1 MPNRIISVQRTP
13 GKRLCDCTKPLLA
26 VVISL
31 VAMTALFFISLVAV
45 SHIMKSSISQNA
57 LISAQT
63 IDEEGLK
70 RKIGGIPI
78 FRLDNFT
85 DALMINIATN
95 IDERN
100 SVESAMNCTYT
111 YRGNRMSVTQGIRDA
126 INEDYEHDAFEYA
139 RYWHGYLLFLRP
151 LLTATD
157 YSGIR
162 ILNYLLLSL
171 LLGGIICLGIRRR
184 MYGTIVAFITSLVA
198 INFWMVPLSMQ
209 YSNTFY
215 TVFAATIYI
224 LCTDRQ
230 PKNRTWLA
238 ALFCIIGGITAFTDL
253 LTTPLLTLCI
263 PLLFLLSKEKDLSTQ
278 NALKYTAICSTTW
291 AVGYAGIW
299 IAKWLLAAVL
309 TGYDISDAAQQI
321 SVRTA
326 TEFMDVDMSL
336 WGIASLIFAHKIIF
350 FALATVSIAFIS
362 LTIWQYQRNPL
373 LFKKYSYL
381 LLIAAFPLFW
391 FLAIRNHCVVHY
403 WFVWRLSAIT
413 IFAYGLFLLRTR
425 SNS

>member
-13 GKRLCDCTKPLLA
+13 GKRLLDSTKPLLA

-45 SHIMKSSISQNA
+45 SHIKKSSISQNA

-100 SVESAMNCTYT
+100 TVESAINCTYT

-162 ILNYLLLSL
+162 ILNYVVPSL
-171 LLGGIICLGIRRR
+171 LLGGIIWLGIRRK

-198 INFWMVPLSMQ
+198 INFGV
-209 YSNTFY
+209 
-215 TVFAATIYI
+215 
-224 LCTDRQ
+224 
-230 PKNRTWLA
+230 
-238 ALFCIIGGITAFTDL
+238 
-253 LTTPLLTLCI
+253 
-263 PLLFLLSKEKDLSTQ
+263 
-278 NALKYTAICSTTW
+278 
-291 AVGYAGIW
+291 
-299 IAKWLLAAVL
+299 
-309 TGYDISDAAQQI
+309 
-321 SVRTA
+321 
-326 TEFMDVDMSL
+326 
-336 WGIASLIFAHKIIF
+336 
-350 FALATVSIAFIS
+350 
-362 LTIWQYQRNPL
+362 
-373 LFKKYSYL
+373 
-381 LLIAAFPLFW
+381 
-391 FLAIRNHCVVHY
+391 
-403 WFVWRLSAIT
+403 
-413 IFAYGLFLLRTR
+413 
-425 SNS
+425 